1 MAYVYVKNKE
11 DALDVVQEVAYQSFK
26 KIDTLQKPQY
36 FKTWLIKIA
45 INSAINIVNKNK
57 KVIHLNPNYESV
69 KGLEDENIPLTLSIQ
84 EMIDTL
90 EEDEKSVIL
99 LRFYH
104 DQTFKEISNLLDIPL
119 GTAKSVLY
127 RALDKLRKEYK
138 EDDIY
143 EQ

>member
-57 KVIHLNPNYESV
+57 KVIQLNPNYESV
-69 KGLEDENIPLTLSIQ
+69 KGLEDGNIPLTLSIQ
-84 EMIDTL
+84 DMIDTL

-104 DQTFKEISNLLDIPL
+104 DLTFKEISNLLDIPL